1 VFGKLLTN
9 QKIAH
14 KIVKP
19 YVYKALR
26 EGLKLMTTVKYKIS
40 EGSIP
45 FLSADES
52 IEKGISKL
60 NRESDSTIISTVR
73 LIANEMGLIKKRYNR
88 LSLTKK
94 SEKLRRDRLALFKEL
109 LHFYAEDFNWGYN
122 DLYPYSPVGQL
133 AWPFNLYLLHIFK
146 NERYDALDY
155 GAVYLL
161 AFPQLLDDFEE
172 THFATA
178 ELNFFRAYAIR
189 AIERFMV
196 WFGFVKY
203 QPGINIVEKDVLVK
217 PLLWEV
223 FDFD

>member
-1 VFGKLLTN
+1 MLEELYGKG
-9 QKIAH
+9 H
-14 KIVKP
+14 MP
-19 YVYKALR
+19 
-26 EGLKLMTTVKYKIS
+26 
-40 EGSIP
+40 
-45 FLSADES
+45 DEF

-73 LIANEMGLIKKRYNR
+73 LIANEMGLIKKRHNR

-109 LHFYAEDFNWGYN
+109 LHFYACDFNWGYN

-172 THFATA
+172 TYFATA

-196 WFGFVKY
+196 WFGLVKQ
-203 QPGINIVEKDVLVK
+203 QPGLNTVEKDVVVK

>member
-1 VFGKLLTN
+1 
-9 QKIAH
+9 
-14 KIVKP
+14 
-19 YVYKALR
+19 
-26 EGLKLMTTVKYKIS
+26 M
-40 EGSIP
+40 
-45 FLSADES
+45 
-52 IEKGISKL
+52 
-60 NRESDSTIISTVR
+60 
-73 LIANEMGLIKKRYNR
+73 
-88 LSLTKK
+88 
-94 SEKLRRDRLALFKEL
+94 
-109 LHFYAEDFNWGYN
+109 
-122 DLYPYSPVGQL
+122 GQL

-155 GAVYLL
+155 AAMYLL

-189 AIERFMV
+189 AIERFLV

-203 QPGINIVEKDVLVK
+203 QPGLNTVEKDVVVK